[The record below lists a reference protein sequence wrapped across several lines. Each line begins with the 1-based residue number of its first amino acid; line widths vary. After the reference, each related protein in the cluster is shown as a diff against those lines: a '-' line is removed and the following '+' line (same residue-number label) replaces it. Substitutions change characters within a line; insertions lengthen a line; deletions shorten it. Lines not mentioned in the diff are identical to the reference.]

1 MLRRYLAVFVV
12 IAVGLVSLVGLIR
25 WGVALAAPETP
36 AVWTRDPGDAAG
48 VYVFYDYENLS
59 PSRYP
64 IRGGHMLVTWKAIET
79 GPGTYDWSWPDRW
92 IADLASKGKYV
103 GFTVDSYDGVCCGG
117 SAVPPHVR
125 QQHPSSVIVCNGTEI
140 PRYWDPAY
148 QRAWGDFIRA
158 VGRRYNNDPR
168 IAWVQISV
176 GIYGETSPAE
186 GEFFGCLESAGL
198 TSESWINVVKWS
210 VDLYREA
217 FPDKQLFLQFAP
229 YYKYRVERREFTDYA
244 ASRGVG
250 LKHNGLKPDTD
261 DAYITDPNL
270 SFYGGGGY
278 DPFAKWGDRV
288 ATGWEGYE
296 NQAFSMRGRTDSMW
310 SIYNALD
317 KHADILAVDTDLVK
331 AADRQDLLQFANKY
345 LGRTIADTPSVWIA
359 LRETEYTWFP
369 EKGNFEFWLY
379 QKDDAPG
386 GRTVPLWRVG
396 SAPEGRFTRRTDQ
409 ATGNPDMYFDVDDRY
424 IYGNA
429 RPVTVTVTY
438 YDQGFDRWQ
447 LRYDAVDNPDK
458 AAGTVFKTNTYTWKK
473 ATFVLNDALFM
484 NRQLGGTDFHI
495 WCLGDG
501 DEIIHFVDVQ
511 RPAGVTVELELQS
524 GVNGYSGASDTT
536 LDAWSPDSAFGSDNL
551 LRLRYNAGTP
561 STHMAPLLR
570 FDLSS
575 IPTGATVL
583 EAYLDL
589 YLSSAERSDRDI
601 GAAVHGLLRPW
612 NEAAATW
619 QRTGTGQ
626 NWAQPGALGP
636 GTDHIAAASDSKTLK
651 LPAGWYSF
659 NVTDLV
665 KRWVADPA
673 GNHGLMLQAR
683 AGTVETNMEVRF
695 AARESGDPSIRPKLR
710 VKYLIQPPTPTPT
723 PTPQHT
729 ATLTPTPTATR
740 TPTPVG
746 VPRTLISRR
755 ASRPPVIDGDLSE
768 WTQPEH
774 ADVRVGQVD
783 TVVGQGATPE
793 DISAIVLSYWTDGWL
808 YFAARITDDIIVR
821 DSAEI
826 WEDDAVEFALDAA
839 HDRLPGGN
847 DDNQFT
853 VASDGALTNFGYAE
867 VPGAQVAVRR
877 HGTGYDVELALPLS
891 VLGIGGLVEGQTLGF
906 TIGLIDDDDGGNRS
920 GPNDTYL
927 IWAGNNTVSGSGAF
941 GSLILGAVHQLPPAG
956 GTATPTLTALPGATV
971 TWTPT
976 ATRTRTP
983 TGTATA
989 TATGTSTATVIPTPT
1004 RTPTALPGATSTSTA
1019 TSAPTPTRTP
1029 TVTTTATPGFGVV
1042 QGVAFYDQDG
1052 DGSQNPDEMGLKDVT
1067 LVLMQAASRR
1077 YTVTTQDDGFY
1088 RFLEVNPGSYK
1099 LAAETWPDGYYP
1111 THDAILLAIT
1121 AGGQLEINIPFRR
1134 LPEATPTA
1142 TSTPAPTASP
1152 TGTGTPTVTVTS
1164 TATRPVPT
1172 PTSRFWTHR
1181 AYLPLLLHP

>member
-1 MLRRYLAVFVV
+1 MLAWYRSLQMFRRRFFFAAI
-12 IAVGLVSLVGLIR
+12 IAGGLVGLLAFI
-25 WGVALAAPETP
+25 VQAALPAASDAP
-36 AVWTRDPGDAAG
+36 AVLTKAPSDAAG

-64 IRGGHMLVTWKAIET
+64 IKGGHMLVTWKAIET
-79 GPGTYDWSWPDRW
+79 APGVYDWSWPDRW

-117 SAVPPHVR
+117 SAVPAHVR
-125 QQHPSSVIVCNGTEI
+125 QQHPSSVIVCNGNEI

-198 TSESWINVVKWS
+198 TSEVWINVVKWS
-210 VDLYREA
+210 VDLYLEA

-270 SFYGGGGY
+270 SFYRGGGY
-278 DPFAKWGDRV
+278 DPFAQWGDRV

-331 AADRQDLLQFANKY
+331 AADRQDLLQFASRY
-345 LGRTIADTPSVWIA
+345 LGRTLADTPSVWIA

-369 EKGNFEFWLY
+369 ERGNFEFWLY

-386 GRTVPLWRVG
+386 GKTVPMWRVG
-396 SAPEGRFTRRTDQ
+396 SEPEGRFTRRTDQ

-447 LRYDAVDNPDK
+447 LRYDAIGDPDK
-458 AAGTVFKTNTYTWKK
+458 AAGTVFKTNTFTWKK
-473 ATFVLNDALFM
+473 ATFVLTDAQFT
-484 NRQLGGTDFHI
+484 NRQRGGTDFHI

-511 RPAGVTVELELQS
+511 RPSGVTVELELQP
-524 GVNGYSGASDTT
+524 GVNGYGGASDTT
-536 LDAWSPDSAFGSDNL
+536 LDAWSPETTFGSDSL
-551 LRLRYNAGTP
+551 LRLRFNAGTP

-570 FDLSS
+570 FDVSS
-575 IPTGATVL
+575 IPAGATVL

-589 YLSSAERSDRDI
+589 YLSSAERADRDI

-612 NEAAATW
+612 NESAATW

-626 NWAQPGALGP
+626 NWALPGALGP
-636 GTDHIAAASDSKTLK
+636 GTDHIATASDSKMVK
-651 LPAGWYSF
+651 APAGWYSF

-665 KRWVADPA
+665 KRWVADSA
-673 GNHGLMLQAR
+673 GNYGLMLQAR
-683 AGTVETNMEVRF
+683 EGTVPTNMEVRF
-695 AARESGDPSIRPKLR
+695 ASRESSDPAIRPKLR
-710 VKYLIQPPTPTPT
+710 VKYLVQPPTPTPT
-723 PTPQHT
+723 PTPRHT
-729 ATLTPTPTATR
+729 ATVTPTPTATR

-746 VPRTLISRR
+746 FQRSLTSRR

-768 WTQPEH
+768 WTQPEQ
-774 ADVRVGQVD
+774 ANVRVGMVD
-783 TVVGQGATPE
+783 TVVGQSASPE
-793 DISAIVLSYWTDGWL
+793 DISAVVLSYWTGEWL
-808 YFAARITDDIIVR
+808 YFAARITDDVIVR
-821 DSAEI
+821 DSAQI
-826 WEDDAVEFALDAA
+826 WEDDAIELALDAA
-839 HDRLPGGN
+839 YDRVPGGT

-853 VASDGALTNFGYAE
+853 VASDGALTNFGYAS

-877 HGTGYDVELALPLS
+877 HGTGYDVELALPLN
-891 VLGIGGLVEGQTLGF
+891 VLGIGQLAEGQTLGF

-927 IWAGNNTVSGSGAF
+927 IWAGNNTVSGSDAF
-941 GSLILGAVHQLPPAG
+941 GSLILGALHQLPQPG
-956 GTATPTLTALPGATV
+956 NTATP
-971 TWTPT
+971 
-976 ATRTRTP
+976 
-983 TGTATA
+983 
-989 TATGTSTATVIPTPT
+989 
-1004 RTPTALPGATSTSTA
+1004 
-1019 TSAPTPTRTP
+1019 
-1029 TVTTTATPGFGVV
+1029 TTTATPGATATRTPTATWTSTPTATGTPTQTPTASPGIQPTLTTTPSAAPTMTPTPDVTASPAFGVV
-1042 QGVAFYDQDG
+1042 HGVVFYDQNSDG
-1052 DGSQNPDEMGLKDVT
+1052 DQNPGELGLSDVT

-1077 YTVTTQDDGFY
+1077 YTITSQSDGSY
-1088 RFLEVNPGSYK
+1088 RFSEVNPGNYK
-1099 LAAETWPDGYYP
+1099 LVFEAWPAGYYP
-1111 THDAILLAIT
+1111 VHDFVLLAVS
-1121 AGGQLEINIPFRR
+1121 AGSQVELNIPFQRR
-1134 LPEATPTA
+1134 PESTPTSTPTPTA
-1142 TSTPAPTASP
+1142 TATLSATAPP
-1152 TGTGTPTVTVTS
+1152 TS
-1164 TATRPVPT
+1164 TATRPPST
-1172 PTSRFWTHR
+1172 PTTPSFLLRT
-1181 AYLPLLLHP
+1181 YLPLVLRP